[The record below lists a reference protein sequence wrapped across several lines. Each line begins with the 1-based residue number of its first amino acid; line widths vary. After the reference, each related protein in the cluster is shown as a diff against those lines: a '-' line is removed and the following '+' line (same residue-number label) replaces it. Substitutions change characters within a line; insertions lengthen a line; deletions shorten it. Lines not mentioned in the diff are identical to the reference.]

1 MSFAHSLDLRE
12 KAALKA
18 EDDAVKAVLKAVL
31 KAGGLRA
38 KVGLDLVLDL
48 VDPGK
53 VGLTV
58 DANHAKVAPAAPAG
72 SEAQA

>member
-18 EDDAVKAVLKAVL
+18 EDDAVKAVLKA
-31 KAGGLRA
+31 GGLRA
-38 KVGLDLVLDL
+38 KVVLDLVLDL